1 MKKII
6 TALGKEEIN
15 IELKKEKNFEIIT
28 GDIQYKE
35 GILEILENNQ
45 DIDFIVLN
53 SLLPGNIDTKEL
65 INKINNI
72 SRKIKII
79 IFLEKPNDEFEK
91 YLFENKIYKILYN
104 NEIGINDLINIINND
119 QLNNEELKQEI
130 ENLKELLLKKENNID
145 KIKTEPK
152 RKNKFIP

>member
-104 NEIGINDLINIINND
+104 NEVGINDLINIINND

-130 ENLKELLLKKENNID
+130 ENL
-145 KIKTEPK
+145 
-152 RKNKFIP
+152 

>member
-79 IFLEKPNDEFEK
+79 IFLEKPNDEEAISCF
-91 YLFENKIYKILYN
+91 LYSGIVGMSIKFLSPIIFHSLLIFK
-104 NEIGINDLINIINND
+104 EFAASVIIND
-119 QLNNEELKQEI
+119 
-130 ENLKELLLKKENNID
+130 
-145 KIKTEPK
+145 TS
-152 RKNKFIP
+152 FIFNCAFSDS